1 MELLSLS
8 KMITAELR
16 SSLPLASDAETP
28 WGIGVRSLDS
38 FLPLP
43 MWRDVSGG
51 SLSYGCPIARLLAAQ
66 NHLDGNLLACRW
78 QASMMAARQ
87 QITSDVVEAPSP
99 ISASEGDYLS
109 RSMPRFF
116 LEEIPVEAEGDLLRW
131 TIGEQCIR
139 RWLVTEAFSIAWK
152 NDWLAEKSPLY
163 AVTEFDKRRTAARE
177 FDWQLSYVS
186 SHRLIRFFEN
196 APRLL
201 PQESRRNL
209 HGLESPEASPRG
221 GSWRF
226 AGLDLECLFPLV
238 LAQMM
243 VVDAMDSAPQQLI
256 SAVDQLSCAW
266 RGWLGSQALGDL
278 RLRQMAYSLP
288 LADIVN
294 RNHTLIGL
302 SISAIFGRE
311 PVEQW

>member
-51 SLSYGCPIARLLAAQ
+51 CLSYWCPIARLLAAQ

-87 QITSDVVEAPSP
+87 QITSDGGEAPSP
-99 ISASEGDYLS
+99 ISASDGDYLS

-131 TIGEQCIR
+131 TIGDQCIR

-177 FDWQLSYVS
+177 FDWQLSYIS
-186 SHRLIRFFEN
+186 SHRLIRFLED
-196 APRLL
+196 APRLFL
-201 PQESRRNL
+201 LESRGNMHQL
-209 HGLESPEASPRG
+209 KAPEASPIRE
-221 GSWRF
+221 SRSF
-226 AGLDLECLFPLV
+226 AGLDSESLLPLV
-238 LAQMM
+238 LAQMT
-243 VVDAMDSAPQQLI
+243 VVDAMDSAPQQLM

-266 RGWLGSQALGDL
+266 RGWLSTQTLGDL
-278 RLRQMAYSLP
+278 RLRQMAYPFL

-302 SISAIFGRE
+302 SISAVFGRE